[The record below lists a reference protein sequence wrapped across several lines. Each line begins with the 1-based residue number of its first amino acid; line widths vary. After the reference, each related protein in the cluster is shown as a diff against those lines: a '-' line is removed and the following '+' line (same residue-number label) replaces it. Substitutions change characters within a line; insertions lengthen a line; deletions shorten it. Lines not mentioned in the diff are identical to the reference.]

1 MKCPSCEETLVMS
14 ERQGVEI
21 DYCPK
26 CRGVWLDKGEL
37 DKIIEKS
44 AASEAGQT
52 LKQNDE
58 KRKQRQN
65 DDDEDDDDDN
75 GGFFNRN
82 RRTDNN
88 ENPNR
93 RKKGGFLGDLFDFG

>member
-1 MKCPSCEETLVMS
+1 MKCPECNETLVMT

-44 AASEAGQT
+44 ASAQSSQN
-52 LKQNDE
+52 LKSNEE
-58 KRKQRQN
+58 KRRKQYDN
-65 DDDEDDDDDN
+65 DDDDDDEE
-75 GGFFNRN
+75 GGFFNRS
-82 RRTDNN
+82 RRDN
-88 ENPNR
+88 ENNPNQ
-93 RKKGGFLGDLFDFG
+93 RKKGGGFLGDLFDFG